1 MKSKAIT
8 KLKGKA
14 GATMVELLV
23 TFALLSMFLA
33 AAAAVMAP
41 ATIIFQKV
49 KYQSYARNVSD
60 MVIEKVC
67 GSISS
72 SSGDIVVDKNGGFI
86 SFLDDTGSPLY
97 ITKDA
102 DGYLLMHYR
111 TVWVIEDG
119 IVQDVVIWDAVD
131 WRYDPKAYHGFKIT
145 ELGFEKT
152 GTDKAVK
159 VSMTIE
165 NESISTSYSTS
176 RVVECYNM
184 DPGEDIIVGDVI
196 VSDEDYYQ

>member
-1 MKSKAIT
+1 MNSTAKT
-8 KLKGKA
+8 NLKGKA

-33 AAAAVMAP
+33 AAAAVLAP
-41 ATIIFQKV
+41 ATVIFQKV

-72 SSGDIVVDKNGGFI
+72 SSGEMVVDKNGALI

-97 ITKDA
+97 ITKDD

-119 IVQDVVIWDAVD
+119 KVQDVVIWEAVD

-145 ELGFEKT
+145 DLAFEKT

-159 VSMTIE
+159 VSMTLI
-165 NESISTSYSTS
+165 NEAINISYSTS
-176 RVVECYNM
+176 KVVECYNM
-184 DPGEDIIVGDVI
+184 DPSEDIKVGEVI
-196 VSDEDYYQ
+196 ISDEDYYQ